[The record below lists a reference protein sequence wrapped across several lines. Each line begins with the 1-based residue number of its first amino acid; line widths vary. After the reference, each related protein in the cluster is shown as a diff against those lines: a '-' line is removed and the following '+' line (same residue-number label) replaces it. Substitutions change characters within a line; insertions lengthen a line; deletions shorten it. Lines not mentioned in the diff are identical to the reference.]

1 MWGATALGAARD
13 RFGVSDAETPV
24 RGRVV
29 TVRSPS
35 EPLQLEPRP
44 VISQWSRNHPDD
56 NDMIRNV
63 HTRAMR
69 GDIAEAES
77 ILGELASPAD
87 KLWPRWRWPALLL
100 DRGLQVGSRGGHGSV
115 RYRVV
120 EVEPRRVRFGFAPRS
135 LLRGEHELSVR
146 IAGQG
151 TFRRPPG
158 EGDEAR
164 PGWMNLEWQ
173 HRLDVAANLPDTV
186 FRLVIQLHDVLAE
199 DLLDQA
205 ERLLTGV
212 EKEPR
217 AMGARLGTIHRV
229 YRALD
234 RER

>member
-1 MWGATALGAARD
+1 MI
-13 RFGVSDAETPV
+13 
-24 RGRVV
+24 
-29 TVRSPS
+29 SP
-35 EPLQLEPRP
+35 
-44 VISQWSRNHPDD
+44 WSRNHPDD
-56 NDMIRNV
+56 HDMIRNV
-63 HTRAMR
+63 HTREMR

-77 ILGELASPAD
+77 ILGTLSEPGD

-100 DRGLQVGSRGGHGSV
+100 DRGLQVGSCGGHGSV

-120 EVEPRRVRFGFAPRS
+120 DLTPQSVRFGFLPRS

-151 TFRRPPG
+151 TIGWSPEKSEG
-158 EGDEAR
+158 EGEAKANR

-212 EKEPR
+212 EREPR
-217 AMGARLGTIHRV
+217 AMGARLGMIHRI

>member
-1 MWGATALGAARD
+1 M
-13 RFGVSDAETPV
+13 
-24 RGRVV
+24 
-29 TVRSPS
+29 
-35 EPLQLEPRP
+35 
-44 VISQWSRNHPDD
+44 ISQWSRNHPDD

-63 HTRAMR
+63 HKRAMR
-69 GDIAEAES
+69 GDIDVAES
-77 ILGELASPAD
+77 ILGELSGPSD
-87 KLWPRWRWPALLL
+87 ELWPRWRWPALLL

-146 IAGQG
+146 IAGKG
-151 TFRRPPG
+151 TFREPPG
-158 EGDEAR
+158 DEKEPRAE
-164 PGWMNLEWQ
+164 WMNLEWQ
-173 HRLDVAANLPDTV
+173 HRLDVAANLPDTA
-186 FRLVIQLHDVLAE
+186 FRLVIQLHDVLIE

-217 AMGARLGTIHRV
+217 SMGARLGAIHRI
-229 YRALD
+229 YRAID